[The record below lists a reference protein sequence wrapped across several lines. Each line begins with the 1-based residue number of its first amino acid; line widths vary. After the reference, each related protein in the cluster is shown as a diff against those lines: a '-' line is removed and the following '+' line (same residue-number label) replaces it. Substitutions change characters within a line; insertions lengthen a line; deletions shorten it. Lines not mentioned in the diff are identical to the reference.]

1 MAFMSLGRRP
11 MVVSP
16 APQEVELGSAYL
28 RKHYGPRATVGG
40 ARECLS
46 SQALWRRVGGMHS
59 ETRLTEDTNLLFIG
73 QRTAAMLLFS
83 DKLFDR
89 PRRLFFD
96 NRHCFGCALFFI
108 Q

>member
-1 MAFMSLGRRP
+1 MARERTVAFMRLGRRP

-46 SQALWRRVGGMHS
+46 SQALWRRRDALGDPSYRGHQLAVH
-59 ETRLTEDTNLLFIG
+59 
-73 QRTAAMLLFS
+73 RTA
-83 DKLFDR
+83 DR
-89 PRRLFFD
+89 
-96 NRHCFGCALFFI
+96 RHAAVLRQI
-108 Q
+108 V